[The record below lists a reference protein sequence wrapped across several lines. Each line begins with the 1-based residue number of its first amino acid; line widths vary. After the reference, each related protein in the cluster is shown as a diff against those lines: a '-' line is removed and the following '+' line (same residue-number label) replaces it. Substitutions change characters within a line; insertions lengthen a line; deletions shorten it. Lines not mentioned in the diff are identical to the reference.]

1 MARASDRYPIST
13 NFQMSVEQRRRLEE
27 LATAE
32 GVKMANI
39 VRRAIDARYDHS
51 IQGQQRCADC
61 SACRCPQFFAPLS
74 PAASVPTVA
83 DPVA

>member
-1 MARASDRYPIST
+1 MARPSESFPIST
-13 NFQMSVEQRRRLEE
+13 NFQFSVEQRRRLEE
-27 LATAE
+27 LANTE

-51 IQGQQRCADC
+51 ILGQQRCADAQ
-61 SACRCPQFFAPLS
+61 ACRCPQFFAPLS

-83 DPVA
+83 DPKA